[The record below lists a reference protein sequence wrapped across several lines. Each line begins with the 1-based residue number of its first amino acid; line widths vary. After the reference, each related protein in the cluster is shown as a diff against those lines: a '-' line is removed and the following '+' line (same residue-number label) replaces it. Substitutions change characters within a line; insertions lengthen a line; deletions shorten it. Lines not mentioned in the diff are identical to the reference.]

1 RRQPRHVEEAAHD
14 RRVVDLLVDRPGGM
28 RPLRRRSRHRCR
40 GAVHPSLVAR
50 PGRRGLQIV
59 RHADDQQRRVPVV
72 VAGAMND
79 LTITPVAVRVREYMK
94 AWGIKATSI
103 WTHFDDSAN
112 EWWSFWDG
120 VPPTW
125 QPRFGGALLFLEACP
140 FRKFHPACKGSRGRP

>member
-1 RRQPRHVEEAAHD
+1 
-14 RRVVDLLVDRPGGM
+14 M

-59 RHADDQQRRVPVV
+59 RHADDRQRRVPDVGE
-72 VAGAMND
+72 GAMND
-79 LTITPVAVRVREYMK
+79 VTITTGASRVLEDLK

-112 EWWSFWDG
+112 ESWSFFGTAFLPLGSPASAGLFCFWRP
-120 VPPTW
+120 VPSENSIQLAKVPAAAPELRKTRTG
-125 QPRFGGALLFLEACP
+125 RF
-140 FRKFHPACKGSRGRP
+140 